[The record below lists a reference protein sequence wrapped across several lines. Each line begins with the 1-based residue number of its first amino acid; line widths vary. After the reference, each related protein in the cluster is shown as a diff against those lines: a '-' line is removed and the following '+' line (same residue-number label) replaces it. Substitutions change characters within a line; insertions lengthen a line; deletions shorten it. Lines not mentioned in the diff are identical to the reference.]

1 MIKSIKVQLSPN
13 NKQLTK
19 LFQYADCTRFA
30 YNWAIAREQEN
41 YKQGNKFL
49 SDNDLRKEFTQLK
62 KQDDHKWLNKISNN
76 VTKQAIKDACNSYKR
91 FFKGLSK
98 YPKFKRKKNSN
109 QSFYQDTVK
118 IKFTDTHVKV
128 EGFTMSH
135 KKNKQKLNWIKLCEK
150 GRIPT
155 NCKYMN
161 PRFIFDGL
169 HWWLSVSVEVDDNNG
184 VPTNEGIGIDLGLKD
199 LAICSDGNTYK
210 NINKTNKVRKMEKRK
225 RKLQRSI
232 SRKYNM
238 NKEGERY
245 KKTSNIVKREKELLK
260 LTKRLTNIRRNNLHQ
275 ITSEIMKR
283 KPSFICIEDL
293 NVSGMMKNK
302 HLSKAIQ
309 QQGFYEFRRQIEYKS
324 EWNNIP
330 VVIAD
335 RFFPSSKLC
344 SCCGEIKKDLKLS
357 DRIYKCDC
365 GNIIDRDFQA
375 SLNLKRYGENV
386 LNL

>member
-161 PRFIFDGL
+161 PR
-169 HWWLSVSVEVDDNNG
+169 S
-184 VPTNEGIGIDLGLKD
+184 
-199 LAICSDGNTYK
+199 
-210 NINKTNKVRKMEKRK
+210 
-225 RKLQRSI
+225 
-232 SRKYNM
+232 
-238 NKEGERY
+238 
-245 KKTSNIVKREKELLK
+245 LL
-260 LTKRLTNIRRNNLHQ
+260 
-275 ITSEIMKR
+275 M
-283 KPSFICIEDL
+283 FC
-293 NVSGMMKNK
+293 
-302 HLSKAIQ
+302 
-309 QQGFYEFRRQIEYKS
+309 
-324 EWNNIP
+324 
-330 VVIAD
+330 
-335 RFFPSSKLC
+335 
-344 SCCGEIKKDLKLS
+344 
-357 DRIYKCDC
+357 
-365 GNIIDRDFQA
+365 
-375 SLNLKRYGENV
+375 
-386 LNL
+386 